1 MLYLSRYLVRGCM
14 LSPRSCGD
22 SLHGRDPSFG
32 SKLVSTA
39 NFSTCV
45 LLKLMR
51 LSYGFLVVAG
61 GTMAVKLI
69 FVCCV
74 GSFRPLFFFF
84 LLSVVGMV
92 ASFVLYRYV
101 VEMSVCGT

>member
-1 MLYLSRYLVRGCM
+1 MFEVVCCCLSHMVIPCMDEIHRLVG
-14 LSPRSCGD
+14 S
-22 SLHGRDPSFG
+22 SLRR
-32 SKLVSTA
+32 TA
-39 NFSTCV
+39 SSSTCV
-45 LLKLMR
+45 PSKLMR

-61 GTMAVKLI
+61 GAMAVKLI

-74 GSFRPLFFFF
+74 GSFRPLFFCFSFFF